1 MSLSRRTLLPAALA
15 AALAVRGQASATEAE
30 QMTLGAANAPLHLIE
45 YASAICPH
53 CAHFHETNWAT
64 LKSAYIDAGRVRFTL
79 HEMVT
84 PPPAVALAM
93 FQLARCGDSGAD
105 EYFRRLGVMFE
116 QRARILETGTVAGVR
131 DTLVALGGRWGLSA
145 AQVMASLN
153 DQQGVERMRRSIE
166 EATRAGV
173 SSTPTFIAAGE
184 LITDQDFH
192 TPEGMRRILDYRLS
206 RR

>member
-1 MSLSRRTLLPAALA
+1 MSLSRRTLLPAAFA
-15 AALAVRGQASATEAE
+15 AALTMRAQAWATDAE
-30 QMTLGAANAPLHLIE
+30 QMTLGAAGAPMHLVE
-45 YASAICPH
+45 FASATCPH

-93 FQLARCGDSGAD
+93 FQLARCENTSAD
-105 EYFRRLGVMFE
+105 EYFRRLGILFQ
-116 QRARILETGTVAGVR
+116 QRAQILETGAAAGVR
-131 DTLVALGGRWGLSA
+131 DSLVGLGGQWGLTE
-145 AQVMASLN
+145 AQVMAALN
-153 DQQGVERMRRSIE
+153 DQQGVDRMRRSIE

-173 SSTPTFIAAGE
+173 SQTPTFICDGE

-192 TPEGMRRILDYRLS
+192 TPDGMRRILDYRLS